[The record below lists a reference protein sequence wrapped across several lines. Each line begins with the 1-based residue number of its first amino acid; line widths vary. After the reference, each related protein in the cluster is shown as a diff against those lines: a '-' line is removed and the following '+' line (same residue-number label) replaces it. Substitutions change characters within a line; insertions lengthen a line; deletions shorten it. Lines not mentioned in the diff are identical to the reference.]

1 MEMPSAE
8 RIAASPLYQA
18 LKTRRSRLGWTLT
31 ALMMVVYY
39 GFILLVAFDK
49 PLLAMPLGAGVTTL
63 GMPIGLAVIVFTVV
77 ITAIYVRRANAEF
90 DQMAARLQRGE
101 LQ

>member
-1 MEMPSAE
+1 MATPDAA
-8 RIAASPLYQA
+8 RIAASPNYRA
-18 LKTRRSRLGWTLT
+18 LTTRRSRLGWTLT

-49 PLLAMPLGAGVTTL
+49 PLLATPLGAGVTTL
-63 GMPIGLAVIVFTVV
+63 GMPIGLAVIVFTIA
-77 ITAIYVRRANAEF
+77 ITAYYVKRANAEF
-90 DQMAARLQRGE
+90 DDLTGKIQRGD